1 MTLRRLAMVAAI
13 LAIGVALGRTAGSA
27 AEEDDDKKLKSLAVA
42 CAQAKLK
49 LAEMNL
55 ARAQELNRK
64 VAGTLI
70 GGMMNQFVKEV
81 TLAKVDLDIAQKS
94 TDNDAFQASIERV
107 KLAVAAAKERAKV
120 GLLTHEKAPMVVTK
134 GDVERMRLFAVIVD
148 LQLQRAEALTDASA
162 EKKLDWQLEMIGDDL
177 ERIRIYTYLLGQNR
191 IGQFFP
197 SGL

>member
-1 MTLRRLAMVAAI
+1 MTLRRLAIGAAI
-13 LAIGVALGRTAGSA
+13 LAIGVGLGRTAGSA
-27 AEEDDDKKLKSLAVA
+27 AEEDDNDKLKSLAVA

-55 ARAQELNRK
+55 ARARELNQK

-70 GGMMNQFVKEV
+70 GGMMDQFVKEV

-94 TDNDAFQASIERV
+94 TDNDAFQANIERV
-107 KLAVAAAKERAKV
+107 KLAAASAKERAKV
-120 GLLTHEKAPMVVTK
+120 GLLTHERAPMVVTK

-148 LQLQRAEALTDASA
+148 LQLQRGEALANASA
-162 EKKLDWQLEMIGDDL
+162 AKKLDWQLEMIGDDL

-197 SGL
+197 GGL